1 VYSGGKESMKKEFE
15 DAIFSGEIVKVQ
27 NFTTDKGDYRIV
39 IVRDGLEFF
48 FYKYKN
54 RELVECSNLNKLEAI
69 KID

>member
-1 VYSGGKESMKKEFE
+1 MKKEFE
-15 DAIFSGEIVKVQ
+15 DAIFSGEIVKIQ

>member
-1 VYSGGKESMKKEFE
+1 MKKEFE

-54 RELVECSNLNKLEAI
+54 RKLVECSNLNKLEAI

>member
-1 VYSGGKESMKKEFE
+1 MKKEFE